1 MAGIPPGYNQN
12 QGGYPN
18 QPNYPRGPYQGPP
31 QQPPVGGN
39 YPQGPY
45 QGPPQQYPPAYGQP
59 SPYGQQNPYGH
70 ANPNAGVTPGLVTA
84 GFIMALIP
92 CTAKI
97 GLILCAIGMGEA
109 KKRKAGEGLALAGI
123 IIGACWLVGWVVF
136 YIAISAVDAASSSS
150 TYYY

>member
-1 MAGIPPGYNQN
+1 MAGAPQGYNQ
-12 QGGYPN
+12 YPQ

-31 QQPPVGGN
+31 VAGQ

-45 QGPPQQYPPAYGQP
+45 QGPPTGPTPYPQ
-59 SPYGQQNPYGH
+59 PYGAPYPQNPYGQ
-70 ANPNAGVTPGLVTA
+70 ANPNMGVTPGLVTA

-97 GLILCAIGMGEA
+97 GLIMCAVGMGEA
-109 KKRKAGEGLALAGI
+109 KKRQSGEGLALAGI

-136 YIAISAVDAASSSS
+136 YIALSAADVATSSGT
-150 TYYY
+150 TYY